1 MAHILGPMRLRALLI
16 AIILLAVAAA
26 VVVIVLRRTDFD
38 QYRSEIADLLSGTL
52 GRKVQIHG
60 PLALQ
65 IGLTPSIRV
74 EEVTLANAP
83 GQSPAEMAKIG
94 QLWLELD
101 LWQLLGGEIDLRD
114 LRLRD
119 AEILLEWSREGL
131 PNWPS
136 FGSAPRD
143 DEQSGGPGFELRKL
157 EIENLSLRLHH
168 AASGSR
174 RKAQFDRLSLARW
187 GDAQKIEIRGAGEI
201 DGVSFDLSGTTGTVA
216 NLVSGKSRF
225 PIDLKGKLFD
235 LEVEISGTAEGGE
248 KRGDLDLRISA
259 SAPESAPVARRI
271 GLQLPQLGPFL
282 ASGKVAIRGD
292 VIRLSE
298 VSLEVGPD
306 DERGM
311 KLTGELEGSF
321 ATGARPHLTAHLESP
336 LIHLADVG
344 LASPEEEDEEGI
356 ARPAAE
362 PPESEALSFDRLRG
376 LDADVSL
383 RVDRVVGRGDLL
395 AEEMDLTLKLAA
407 GDLALGP
414 VTLAFEGG
422 SFTGSARIDAHSD
435 PPMFSLA
442 LQGKGMHLGR
452 ALSQVQE
459 RPTATGSTDLSLRL
473 ESRGASFEALRAGL
487 RGDASLVI
495 REGQLYVKR
504 MGLVAQDVFG
514 NLYGSVRKGA
524 TNTARKIG
532 GGSTSGDGSGEAADT
547 KPIQC
552 FASAFE
558 IDAGVATARVLALD
572 TGEAVMLGTGQI
584 DLVQERY
591 DIHIEPKLKQR
602 SILAVTVPLDIQ
614 GPLNQPKVSPKLLG
628 ATKSTAT
635 GVLGNLTRPAA
646 KLLPFGDAAQ
656 TDRRSCEDL
665 REELSR

>member
-1 MAHILGPMRLRALLI
+1 MLRRILIIG
-16 AIILLAVAAA
+16 IILFATAAA
-26 VVVIVLRRTDFD
+26 VTVIVLRRTDFD
-38 QYRSEIADLLSGTL
+38 QYRSEIAHLLSGTL
-52 GRKVQIHG
+52 GREVQIHG

-65 IGLTPSIRV
+65 IGLTPTLRV

-94 QLWLELD
+94 RLWLELD
-101 LWQLLGGEIDLRD
+101 LWELLEGEIEFRD
-114 LRLRD
+114 LRVRD
-119 AEILLEWSREGL
+119 AEILLEWNQEGQ

-136 FGSAPRD
+136 SGSTPKDQAD
-143 DEQSGGPGFELRKL
+143 SGDLGFELQKL
-157 EIENLSLRLHH
+157 EIENLTLHIH
-168 AASGSR
+168 HVASGSR
-174 RKAQFDRLSLARW
+174 REARFDRVSLARW
-187 GDAQKIEIRGAGEI
+187 ADAQKIEISGAGEI
-201 DGVSFDLSGTTGTVA
+201 EGVSFDLSGTTGTVA
-216 NLVSGKSRF
+216 NLVSGESSF

-235 LEVEISGTAEGGE
+235 LEVEISGTAGGGKE
-248 KRGDLDLRISA
+248 RGNLDLRVSA
-259 SAPESAPVARRI
+259 SAPESAPVARRF
-271 GLQLPQLGPFL
+271 GLRLPQRGPFL
-282 ASGKVAIRGD
+282 SSGKVAVRGD

-344 LASPEEEDEEGI
+344 LASSEEDEAEI
-356 ARPAAE
+356 ALPADTAS
-362 PPESEALSFDRLRG
+362 ESEALPFDRLHG

-395 AEEMDLTLKLAA
+395 VEEMTLTLKLAD

-414 VTLAFEGG
+414 LALEFQGG
-422 SFTGSARIDAHSD
+422 SFTGSARIDARSD
-435 PPMFSLA
+435 PPELSLV

-495 REGQLYVKR
+495 RDGQLYVKR

-514 NLYGSVRKGA
+514 NLYGSVRKGV
-524 TNTARKIG
+524 TNTTRIIG
-532 GGSTSGDGSGEAADT
+532 RGSTSGDGSGEAADT

-591 DIHIEPKLKQR
+591 DIHIEPKVKQP

-614 GPLNQPKVSPKLLG
+614 GPLSQPKVSPKLLG

-635 GVLGNLTRPAA
+635 GVLGKLTRPAT
-646 KLLPFGDAAQ
+646 KILPFGNAAQ
-656 TDRRSCEDL
+656 TEQRSCADL
-665 REELSR
+665 RETLSP